1 MTDHSLPVTDLLLG
15 HGATNTARL
24 VSARLDMTVKIYSL
38 TRGNILLSVS
48 LNKPVT
54 SLAMVNTETV
64 VWADLQ
70 SREVARVSL
79 LSPPRDSFYEAEL
92 LDTVGISSTS
102 PSH

>member
-48 LNKPVT
+48 LLKPVT
-54 SLAMVNTETV
+54 SLAMDNTETV

-79 LSPPRDSFYEAEL
+79 LPLPTQRFVL
-92 LDTVGISSTS
+92 
-102 PSH
+102 